1 MKLQKGQSMLFPR
14 NMTRERYS
22 YLEPSIFFLGEG
34 APVKSYVNE
43 KQVAEEETD
52 HLRRPGA
59 RPPFAQSY
67 PVALLSRALSYYWYL
82 RTSIVG
88 RTFRYTGL
96 TDSGKATKV
105 KYETKDNDLIT
116 TLLSKEL
123 WNLQEYSL
131 SELNL
136 FWLEIRLI
144 QFIYLI

>member
-1 MKLQKGQSMLFPR
+1 
-14 NMTRERYS
+14 
-22 YLEPSIFFLGEG
+22 
-34 APVKSYVNE
+34 
-43 KQVAEEETD
+43 
-52 HLRRPGA
+52 
-59 RPPFAQSY
+59 
-67 PVALLSRALSYYWYL
+67 VALLSRALSYYWYL